1 VVDESLT
8 GVDIKGKNGTSTTA
22 SVNGT
27 LTGADISGQAANPS
41 VGQPFVDG
49 SLTTADT
56 KNNTLTGADINES
69 TLATVPSADKVDG
82 LDAAELDYRSTVAD
96 ETFDPVLSIGGLVLK
111 ARCHAV
117 GAGFTVAEMRAST
130 LSNDADIMRDSHFAQ
145 RRWHPPR
152 KPGWRLRCRRPA
164 RCPARKWR
172 GFSIATL
179 VYSANGGIKVTVTLH
194 ASLLKESQ
202 GPPNCRAACSAAPRS
217 RHFQRRCSPPF
228 LERPAFVGAYI
239 PAL

>member
-130 LSNDADIMRDSHFAQ
+130 LSNDADISVTAISPSEDGIPHGNRDGDFDVGDQLDAL
-145 RRWHPPR
+145 
-152 KPGWRLRCRRPA
+152 PGSGAGSR
-164 RCPARKWR
+164 
-172 GFSIATL
+172 S
-179 VYSANGGIKVTVTLH
+179 
-194 ASLLKESQ
+194 
-202 GPPNCRAACSAAPRS
+202 PRS
-217 RHFQRRCSPPF
+217 STALTAASTSP
-228 LERPAFVGAYI
+228 
-239 PAL
+239 